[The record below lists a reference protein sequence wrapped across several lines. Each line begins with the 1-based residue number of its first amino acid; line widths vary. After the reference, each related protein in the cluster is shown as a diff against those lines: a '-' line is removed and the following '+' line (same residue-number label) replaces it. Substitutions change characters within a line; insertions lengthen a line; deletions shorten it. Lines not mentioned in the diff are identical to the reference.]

1 MLGIGV
7 ETVVMIPK
15 VDTPQ
20 VQQSPL
26 QESFVTNARA
36 KKKVVL
42 ATDFN
47 CFYFFMVNHK

>member
-15 VDTPQ
+15 ADTLQ

-26 QESFVTNARA
+26 PGSFVTNARA
-36 KKKVVL
+36 KKKVVF
-42 ATDFN
+42 ATKPF
-47 CFYFFMVNHK
+47 FYFLK